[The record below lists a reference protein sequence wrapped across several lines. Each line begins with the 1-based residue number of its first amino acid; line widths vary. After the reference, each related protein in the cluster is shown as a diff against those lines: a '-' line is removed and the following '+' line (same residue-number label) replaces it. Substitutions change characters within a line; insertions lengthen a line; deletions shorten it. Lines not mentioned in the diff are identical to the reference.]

1 MEPEDE
7 CLQMHLLT
15 EYRLSPTKSSLV
27 NAQLLGYMRSK
38 STKNFKSLIEQLPK
52 SGIDVN
58 RVFPNNGS
66 QETCL
71 DIACKEG
78 LHEFV
83 QILLQNGANVNRIN
97 KEENRAAIHYATE
110 KGHEHVLQVLLENPQ
125 INPNLRAG
133 AQTALHIAVT
143 TKNLRCAELLL
154 EKGANPYV
162 PNNKGLTALHVAA
175 MKKQRPMA
183 ELILEKS
190 TRPPDLDSYRDYN
203 GKTTRDVL
211 ERNMPELLLPKHTDR
226 PLDVNDLIYHL
237 QGNDE
242 TNFLDC
248 LRKMPKD
255 EPIEI
260 EDLIVL
266 AAEHNIKNAVS
277 KLLEKLTSRCNLEEA
292 AVKAIQNGSPHI
304 LRLIMGNFDADPG
317 AANNLL
323 LEACMELG
331 IPGGTFKESVSNR
344 LECLRLI
351 LNMKNVDVNCA
362 DRKGNTPL
370 HYAARAD
377 SREAVMM
384 LLEKGSYI
392 GQRNKYGMPAVADI
406 PASTLSQYF
415 DDCIQARKG
424 ERKGYQIELD
434 YKCLIPQNNRN
445 NNQQN
450 REMDV
455 FQSIAGNSG
464 LKELLK
470 HPLLS
475 SFIDLKWQRI
485 SLVLN
490 ASFFFHLLLYVILCV
505 YVVSKINIDNSNPTD
520 QPAPERTSNIM
531 FSALAGM
538 FLVFALWQLF
548 QLILSPCC
556 YLANITNWCE
566 MGLAILG
573 FSMLFGDV
581 HNSIAAVVILSFSW
595 LLVIKM
601 GHYST
606 LSMDIEMFITVF
618 MKFLRFLFVYITLI
632 FSFAVG
638 FFVLFNNQE
647 NFLDLGQSMFKT
659 IIMLTGDMGSIS
671 FDEHPVTNRLAFV
684 LFVSVITM
692 VLFNLLNGLA
702 VNDTAKIVGKAELV
716 GLIYKIRMISDVE
729 SLALNTPY
737 NHSPNCWLFNTSLRF
752 WRARPIPYLAD
763 KVLLPPECL
772 KENKHTI
779 DLSIPKMDSG
789 IAKPAREILSRR
801 DQKSDTK
808 RIISELEILKDM
820 LRSLKRGL
828 HSPMN
833 TERSYVRPWKLQPFL
848 TIGKRPDREYM
859 RVLESGWLGS
869 GLDSSGHSGSDQ
881 CRQKV
886 TEPSLEVTRGEYKV
900 PPL

>member
-1 MEPEDE
+1 MGSETE
-7 CLQMHLLT
+7 LQAVSIGASRESLAHLFRYL
-15 EYRLSPTKSSLV
+15 
-27 NAQLLGYMRSK
+27 RSE
-38 STKNFKSLIEQLPK
+38 STQKFKSLIEQLSK

-58 RVFPNNGS
+58 REFPNPRT

-71 DIACKEG
+71 DIACKKG

-83 QILLQNGANVNRIN
+83 QSLLQNGANVNRIN

-133 AQTALHIAVT
+133 GQTALHIAVT

-154 EKGANPYV
+154 EKGANPNV
-162 PNNKGLTALHVAA
+162 PNSKNLTALHVAA

-190 TRPPDLDSYRDYN
+190 TRPPDLDSYKGYN
-203 GKTTRDVL
+203 GKTTRDDL
-211 ERNMPELLLPKHTDR
+211 RNNMPELPLPEHTDR

-237 QGNDE
+237 QANDE

-277 KLLEKLTSRCNLEEA
+277 KLLEKLTSKCNLEEA
-292 AVKAIQNGSPHI
+292 AVKAIENGSPHI

-317 AANNLL
+317 AKNNLL
-323 LEACMELG
+323 LEACIELG
-331 IPGGTFKESVSNR
+331 IPGGTFQESVSNR

-351 LNMKNVDVNCA
+351 LNMENVDVNCA

-406 PASTLSQYF
+406 PSSTLSQYF

-424 ERKGYQIELD
+424 EREGYQIEFD
-434 YKCLIPQNNRN
+434 YKCLIPRN
-445 NNQQN
+445 NPTGNQQN
-450 REMDV
+450 QEMDV

-490 ASFFFHLLLYVILCV
+490 AGFFFHLLLYVILCV
-505 YVVSKINIDNSNPTD
+505 YVVSKINIDNSSPTD
-520 QPAPERTSNIM
+520 QPASELTSKIM

-538 FLVFALWQLF
+538 FLVFALWKLF

-556 YLANITNWCE
+556 YLSNIKNCCE

-581 HNSIAAVVILSFSW
+581 HNSIDAVVILSFAW
-595 LLVIKM
+595 LLMIKM
-601 GHYST
+601 GYYFT
-606 LSMDIEMFITVF
+606 LSMDIVMFITVLK
-618 MKFLRFLFVYITLI
+618 KFLRFLFVFITLI
-632 FSFAVG
+632 FAFAVV
-638 FFVLFNNQE
+638 FFVLFKNKE
-647 NFLDLGQSMFKT
+647 NFPNLGQSMFKT
-659 IIMLTGDMGSIS
+659 IIMVTGEFDMGSIS
-671 FDEHPVTNRLAFV
+671 FDEHPVTNRLVFV
-684 LFVSVITM
+684 LFVFMITI

-702 VNDTAKIVGKAELV
+702 VNDTAEIVGTAEVV

-729 SLALNTPY
+729 SLALNKPY
-737 NHSPNCWLFNTSLRF
+737 DHSPNCWLFNTSSCF

-763 KVLLPPECL
+763 KVLLPKECL
-772 KENKHTI
+772 KEHKHTI
-779 DLSIPKMDSG
+779 DPNTSKMDSG
-789 IAKPAREILSRR
+789 IVKRAREILSRR
-801 DQKSDTK
+801 DQESDTE
-808 RIISELEILKDM
+808 RIIGRYKELIGEFDIVKDM
-820 LRSLKRGL
+820 LWSLTL
-828 HSPMN
+828 
-833 TERSYVRPWKLQPFL
+833 
-848 TIGKRPDREYM
+848 
-859 RVLESGWLGS
+859 
-869 GLDSSGHSGSDQ
+869 GLDNNNVNVRRDS
-881 CRQKV
+881 
-886 TEPSLEVTRGEYKV
+886 
-900 PPL
+900 

>member
-27 NAQLLGYMRSK
+27 NAQLLGYLRSK

-58 RVFPNNGS
+58 RVFPNPGS

-97 KEENRAAIHYATE
+97 EEENRAAIHYATE
-110 KGHEHVLQVLLENPQ
+110 KGHEHVLQVLLEDPQ

-133 AQTALHIAVT
+133 GQTALHIAVT
-143 TKNLRCAELLL
+143 TKNLRCAKLLL

-190 TRPPDLDSYRDYN
+190 TRPPDLDSYKDYN
-203 GKTTRDVL
+203 EKTTRDVL

-226 PLDVNDLIYHL
+226 QLDVNDLIYHL
-237 QGNDE
+237 KANDE
-242 TNFLDC
+242 ASFLDC
-248 LRKMPKD
+248 LRTMPKSAT
-255 EPIEI
+255 IEI
-260 EDLIVL
+260 ENLIVE
-266 AAEHNIKNAVS
+266 AVQQNFKNAIS
-277 KLLEKLTSRCNLEEA
+277 ELLERRTTRCNLEKA
-292 AVKAIQNGSPHI
+292 AVIAIQKGSPHI
-304 LRLIMGNFDADPG
+304 LRRIMDNFDDAGPD
-317 AANNLL
+317 AAKRLL
-323 LEACMELG
+323 LAACIELG

-351 LNMKNVDVNCA
+351 LDMEDMDVNCA
-362 DRKGNTPL
+362 DEKGNTPL
-370 HYAARAD
+370 HHAARAD

-434 YKCLIPQNNRN
+434 YKCLIPRN
-445 NNQQN
+445 NNQRN

-505 YVVSKINIDNSNPTD
+505 YVISKINIDNSSPTD
-520 QPAPERTSNIM
+520 QPASERTSNIM

-538 FLVFALWQLF
+538 FLVFALWKLF

-556 YLANITNWCE
+556 YLSNIKNWCE

-581 HNSIAAVVILSFSW
+581 HNSIAAVVILSFAW

-618 MKFLRFLFVYITLI
+618 KKFLRFLFVYITLI
-632 FSFAVG
+632 FSFAVV
-638 FFVLFNNQE
+638 FFVLFKNQE

-659 IIMLTGDMGSIS
+659 IIMLTGEFDMGSIS
-671 FDEHPVTNRLAFV
+671 FDEHPVTNRLVFV
-684 LFVSVITM
+684 LFVFMITI

-702 VNDTAKIVGKAELV
+702 VNDTAEIVGKAELV

-737 NHSPNCWLFNTSLRF
+737 DHSPNCWLFNTSLCF

-763 KVLLPPECL
+763 KVLLPKECL
-772 KENKHTI
+772 KEHKHTI
-779 DLSIPKMDSG
+779 DPNIPKMDSG
-789 IAKPAREILSRR
+789 IVKRAREILSRR
-801 DQKSDTK
+801 DQESGTE
-808 RIISELEILKDM
+808 RIIGELEKLKDM
-820 LRSLKRGL
+820 LSSLKL
-828 HSPMN
+828 
-833 TERSYVRPWKLQPFL
+833 
-848 TIGKRPDREYM
+848 
-859 RVLESGWLGS
+859 
-869 GLDSSGHSGSDQ
+869 GLDNNNVNVRRDS
-881 CRQKV
+881 
-886 TEPSLEVTRGEYKV
+886 
-900 PPL
+900 